1 MPIGA
6 LLAKNFASVLEPG
19 DHGSTFGGYALAC
32 AAAFASTK
40 YLLEN
45 NIVADVKKSSEYLN
59 SKLAELESATNEII
73 EIRGMG
79 LLFAIQ
85 FSSEISA
92 DVIDS
97 CNKLGLLLNAVR
109 PDAIRLMPPLT
120 ISISEIDEAI
130 EKLKEGIQQVL
141 NAKD

>member
-1 MPIGA
+1 
-6 LLAKNFASVLEPG
+6 VLEPG
-19 DHGSTFGGYALAC
+19 DHGSTFGGNALAC

-45 NIVADVKKSSEYLN
+45 NVVADVEKASEYLHAKL
-59 SKLAELESATNEII
+59 SKLQAANNDII

-97 CNKLGLLLNAVR
+97 CNKLGLLLNGVR
-109 PDAIRLMPPLT
+109 ADAIRLMPPLT

-130 EKLKEGIQQVL
+130 EKLEKGIQQVL
-141 NAKD
+141 KAKD